1 MTGENLSGQ
10 DAKNI
15 VSVWKNK
22 RVLRGNFKMFLNYA
36 KKNKDFKRKL
46 GSMYLPEKFQFSSP
60 ICILPNRYV
69 ALSWGASRQRKTYFE
84 YIHIEP
90 NWPLI
95 LGFDLPFLWVQ
106 SSKTRGPILGS
117 TQCTN
122 LFISPCQTAIYEKI
136 PADFLVLAVPRFK

>member
-1 MTGENLSGQ
+1 MRRKTRIFKGSWAVCICRKSSSSLLRSASSQTGTSHFHE
-10 DAKNI
+10 
-15 VSVWKNK
+15 VH
-22 RVLRGNFKMFLNYA
+22 
-36 KKNKDFKRKL
+36 
-46 GSMYLPEKFQFSSP
+46 
-60 ICILPNRYV
+60 
-69 ALSWGASRQRKTYFE
+69 QRKTYFE

-117 TQCTN
+117 TQYTN

-136 PADFLVLAVPRFK
+136 PSVFWFWQFLDSNSHFCHKEEFNCHSPTVKCTNF